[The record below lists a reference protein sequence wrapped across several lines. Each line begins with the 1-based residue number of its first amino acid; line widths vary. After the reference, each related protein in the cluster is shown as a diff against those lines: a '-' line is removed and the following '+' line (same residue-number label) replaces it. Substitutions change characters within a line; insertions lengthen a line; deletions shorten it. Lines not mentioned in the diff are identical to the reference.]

1 MGTKLGWV
9 GGFCCHLSKFG
20 GPQILNISK
29 ITIEPFLPCE
39 FSPGTS
45 VDSLQ
50 LNGNETFD
58 IIGLEQ
64 GISPQQNLTLVIH
77 RKNGDDEHVILTAR
91 LDTPVEVD
99 YYRNDGILPYVLRG
113 LLES

>member
-1 MGTKLGWV
+1 MG
-9 GGFCCHLSKFG
+9 
-20 GPQILNISK
+20 I
-29 ITIEPFLPCE
+29 LPCE